1 MIIYFGSDL
10 LSESAGG
17 RPTMQICQCM
27 VEEYSSLERLFMF
40 SLNLKTSW
48 LVNSFL
54 QIDPVTEWHGT
65 PSAVIW
71 SRENRLMLLVFP
83 FFSPINTRHWRWKS
97 CQVSLLANANLN
109 VFFWAFLLSLSFL
122 CARQLSMDTRMVLI
136 WSLLVHAEC
145 DWKDSTLFLIL
156 KCVLVAKG

>member
-10 LSESAGG
+10 LSGSAGG

-27 VEEYSSLERLFMF
+27 VEEYSSLERLFIF
-40 SLNLKTSW
+40 SLNLKTFW
-48 LVNSFL
+48 LVNSIL

-83 FFSPINTRHWRWKS
+83 FFSPISTRHWRWKS

-109 VFFWAFLLSLSFL
+109 VFFWAFLLSLS
-122 CARQLSMDTRMVLI
+122 LI
-136 WSLLVHAEC
+136 SVRKAAFYGHSNGIDMEPIGPHWV
-145 DWKDSTLFLIL
+145 WL
-156 KCVLVAKG
+156 KRFNIVFSSKMCLGG